1 MNRVA
6 VLSLV
11 KQDDAQSRLEGWAGD
26 IKFVVRRLDGRNDR
40 WALMV
45 TPPAVSPSD
54 TPRIAKPPTKADRAA
69 EAARDLLCRLGNP
82 VLDDRLEDLFPPG

>member
-11 KQDDAQSRLEGWAGD
+11 KQDGSLSRLEGWAGD

-45 TPPAVSPSD
+45 TPPRAE
-54 TPRIAKPPTKADRAA
+54 RPPPDNKVPKASKADRAA
-69 EAARDLLCRLGNP
+69 EAARDLLRRLGDP
-82 VLDDRLEDLFPPG
+82 VLDDGLEGMFP